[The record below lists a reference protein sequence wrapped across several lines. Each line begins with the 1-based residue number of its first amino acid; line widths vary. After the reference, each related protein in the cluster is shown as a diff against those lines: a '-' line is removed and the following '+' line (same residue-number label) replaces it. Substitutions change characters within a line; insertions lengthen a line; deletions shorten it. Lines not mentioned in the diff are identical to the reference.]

1 MKEISNIF
9 YCRACN
15 SINKIQSNFTK
26 SKKLICNNCENVF
39 NYELLFCKQC
49 DKTTYFIK
57 LESNTNTNTNTNT
70 NIELDSKYICICNL
84 IYNID
89 KTPIYNKNCCFIL

>member
-9 YCRACN
+9 YCRLCN

-39 NYELLFCKQC
+39 YYELLFCKQC

-57 LESNTNTNTNTNT
+57 L
-70 NIELDSKYICICNL
+70 DSKTNKDLDIQYICMCNL

-89 KTPIYNKNCCFIL
+89 KREIYKNKCCFIL